1 MVWMV
6 KGIDVTD
13 TAAALSHMIDCQLR
27 PNEVN
32 DERVIGAISAVPRDQ
47 FVPKAKRSFAYID
60 EDLEVGEGRFLME
73 PRVFARLLM
82 AADVQP
88 QDIVLD
94 VGCATGYS
102 SAVLAQLAEAV
113 VAVEENEALATQAE
127 KKLAEQDV
135 MNAAVVSCTLCDGV
149 AKQGPYDVI
158 FLEGAVEEIPKK
170 LTKQLKE
177 GGRLVCVKVEAGVG
191 RAHIIRK
198 TDEGL
203 EAQNLFDADVIALP
217 GFEKAQGFVF

>member
-1 MVWMV
+1 M
-6 KGIDVTD
+6 TD

-32 DERVIGAISAVPRDQ
+32 DERVIEAISAVPKDQ
-47 FVPKAKRSFAYID
+47 FVPKAKRAIAYVD

-73 PRVFARLLM
+73 PRVFGRLLM

-102 SAVLAQLAEAV
+102 SAVLAKLAEAV
-113 VAVEENEALATQAE
+113 VAVEENENLATLAE
-127 KKLAEQDV
+127 KKLAEQDI

-158 FLEGAVEEIPKK
+158 FLEGAVEDIPKK
-170 LTKQLKE
+170 LLKQLKE
-177 GGRLVCVKVEAGVG
+177 GGRLLCVKVEAGVG

-198 TDEGL
+198 TDGNL
-203 EAQNLFDADVIALP
+203 EEENLFDADVLPLP

>member
-1 MVWMV
+1 M
-6 KGIDVTD
+6 IDSST
-13 TAAALSHMIDCQLR
+13 ALSHMIDCQLR

-32 DERVIGAISAVPRDQ
+32 DERVIDAISAVPREM
-47 FVPKAKRSFAYID
+47 FVPKAKRTIAYVD
-60 EDLEVGEGRFLME
+60 EDITVGEGRFILE
-73 PRVFARLLM
+73 PRVFARLIM
-82 AADVQP
+82 AAEIQP
-88 QDIVLD
+88 SDIVLD

-113 VAVEENEALATQAE
+113 VAVEENETISALAE
-127 KKLAEQDV
+127 KKLADQDV
-135 MNAAVVSCTLCDGV
+135 MNVAVVTSALRDGV

-158 FLEGAVEEIPKK
+158 FLEGAVEEISAK
-170 LTKQLKE
+170 LLKQLKE

-198 TDEGL
+198 TAEDIE
-203 EAQNLFDADVIALP
+203 EQNLFDADVLPLP